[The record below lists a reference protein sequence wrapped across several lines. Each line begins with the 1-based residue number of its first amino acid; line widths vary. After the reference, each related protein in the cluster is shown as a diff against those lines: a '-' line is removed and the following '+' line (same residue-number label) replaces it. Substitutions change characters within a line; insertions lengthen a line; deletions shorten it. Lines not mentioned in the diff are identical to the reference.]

1 MLDITPRILDK
12 LPRIQLTDLPTP
24 LQEAKRLSQALGGP
38 RIFLKRDDLTG
49 LGLGG
54 NKVRKLEYLIADAIQ
69 HGADTVI
76 TTGAAQSNHA
86 RQTAAAAAAAGLR
99 CILVLNE
106 PTYAV
111 ESPQGNV
118 LLDRLFGAELR
129 FIPADATLDEQNRAM
144 DEAAADVRRAGHTPY
159 IVAMGGSS
167 PLGTVGYI
175 RAALELRHQLFERNI
190 DADAVFVS
198 SGSGGTQ
205 AGLIAGKLLQDV
217 QWRIIGISPSKP
229 KAVIQERVRT
239 NVAGVIDLL
248 KLPVSFDPN
257 QIEVR
262 DDFIGPGY
270 GVPTP
275 AGVEA
280 IRLVARTEGLL
291 LDPVYT
297 SKAMAG
303 MIAAI
308 RRGEFNHD
316 QTLVFCMTGG
326 IPALFALNREILAL
340 VEQE

>member
-1 MLDITPRILDK
+1 
-12 LPRIQLTDLPTP
+12 
-24 LQEAKRLSQALGGP
+24 
-38 RIFLKRDDLTG
+38 
-49 LGLGG
+49 
-54 NKVRKLEYLIADAIQ
+54 
-69 HGADTVI
+69 
-76 TTGAAQSNHA
+76 
-86 RQTAAAAAAAGLR
+86 
-99 CILVLNE
+99 
-106 PTYAV
+106 
-111 ESPQGNV
+111 
-118 LLDRLFGAELR
+118 
-129 FIPADATLDEQNRAM
+129 
-144 DEAAADVRRAGHTPY
+144 
-159 IVAMGGSS
+159 MGGSS

-297 SKAMAG
+297 GKAMAG

-308 RRGEFNHD
+308 RRGEFNRD